1 MHRYAITCEKGGVG
15 KTSLCVGLACALG
28 AFGRRVLV
36 VDCDGQGSATRWL
49 GAEVAPGLTRVFS
62 GEAELAPLVLDTEAK
77 GVNLIPAAAGLA
89 TLDRG
94 LSGEPGAETLLRCA
108 FADLP
113 DQWDDV
119 LLDTPPN
126 LGLVVIAALT
136 AATEALIPVEARP
149 MGAVGLERTLMSIER
164 VRKRLNPD
172 LGEPR
177 LVLSR
182 TTNTR
187 VSRDVEAEVRQRFMG
202 AILAA
207 SIPERV
213 SVTRASGMRVP
224 VAMHDPEGKP
234 AQAYRDLATELLKS
248 L

>member
-28 AFGRRVLV
+28 ALGRRVLL
-36 VDCDGQGSATRWL
+36 VDCDGQGAATRWL

-62 GEAELAPLVLDTEAK
+62 GEAELEPLVRDTEAK
-77 GVNLIPAAAGLA
+77 GVDLIPAAAGLA
-89 TLDRG
+89 TLERG

-108 FADLP
+108 FAGLSDR
-113 DQWDDV
+113 WDEV
-119 LLDTPPN
+119 ILDTPPN
-126 LGLVVIAALT
+126 LGLVVIATLT
-136 AATEALIPVEARP
+136 AASDVLIPVEAKP
-149 MGAVGLERTLMSIER
+149 MGAIGLERTLLSIER

-172 LGEPR
+172 LEEPR

-182 TTNTR
+182 TANTR
-187 VSRDVEAEVRQRFMG
+187 VSRDVEADVRERFAG

-213 SVTRASGMRVP
+213 SVTRASGLRVP
-224 VAMHDPEGKP
+224 VAIHDPDGVP
-234 AQAYRDLATELLKS
+234 AQAYRDIATELLKS
-248 L
+248 Q